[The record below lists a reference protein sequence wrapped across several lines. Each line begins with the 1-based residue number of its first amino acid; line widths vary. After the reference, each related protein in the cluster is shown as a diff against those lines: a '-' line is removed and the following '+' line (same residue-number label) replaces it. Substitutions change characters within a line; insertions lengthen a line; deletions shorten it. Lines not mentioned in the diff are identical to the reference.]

1 MSKKFW
7 KWKVTDILNETTGET
22 TQERELRIEGI
33 IAENSWFDDDVSPKL
48 FRNELNAGRG
58 RLKLWINS
66 PGGDVFAASQIYTM
80 LKEYKDGVDVYI
92 DGFTASAAS
101 VIAMS
106 GEKVYMSPTSYLL
119 IHDPETISIGNT
131 AEMKEAIKMLNE
143 IKEGIVSAYEL
154 KTKLPRDEISKMMSA
169 ETMMNAQK
177 AVELGFADEMLYSE
191 NQTTNNAEGLI
202 YSRQAVTNCF
212 LEKVKR
218 RYKVDNR
225 VDSNQLHKRLNLLAR
240 TR

>member
-1 MSKKFW
+1 MNKFW
-7 KWKVTDILNETTGET
+7 KWKVKDVSADET
-22 TQERELRIEGI
+22 TQERELRIEGV
-33 IAENSWFDDDVSPKL
+33 IAEDSWFDDEVTPKL
-48 FRNELNAGRG
+48 FRDELNAGKG

-106 GEKVYMSPTSYLL
+106 GEKVFMSPTSYLL

-143 IKEGIVSAYEL
+143 IKEGIISAYEL
-154 KTKLPRDEISKMMSA
+154 KTKLPREEISKLMSA
-169 ETMMNAQK
+169 ETIMNAKK

-191 NQTTNNAEGLI
+191 NQATNNAEGLI
-202 YSRQAVTNCF
+202 YSRQAITNCF
-212 LEKVKR
+212 MEKLKR
-218 RYKVDNR
+218 RYKIDNR
-225 VDSNQLHKRLNLLAR
+225 IDVTQLYKRYKLLPR
-240 TR
+240 

>member
-1 MSKKFW
+1 MNKFW
-7 KWKVTDILNETTGET
+7 KWKVKDVSADET
-22 TQERELRIEGI
+22 TQERELRIEGV
-33 IAENSWFDDDVSPKL
+33 IAEDSWFDDEVTPKL
-48 FRNELNAGRG
+48 FRDELNAGKG

-106 GEKVYMSPTSYLL
+106 GEKVFMSPTSYLL

-143 IKEGIVSAYEL
+143 IKEGIISAYEL
-154 KTKLPRDEISKMMSA
+154 KTKLPREEISKLMSA
-169 ETMMNAQK
+169 ETIMNAQK

-191 NQTTNNAEGLI
+191 NKATNNAEGLI

-212 LEKVKR
+212 MEKLKR
-218 RYKVDNR
+218 RYKIDNR
-225 VDSNQLHKRLNLLAR
+225 IDVTQLYKRYKLLPR
-240 TR
+240 

>member
-1 MSKKFW
+1 MNKFW
-7 KWKVTDILNETTGET
+7 KWKVKDVSADET
-22 TQERELRIEGI
+22 TQERELRIEGF
-33 IAENSWFDDDVSPKL
+33 IAEDSWFDDEVTPKL
-48 FRNELNAGRG
+48 FRDELNAGKG

-106 GEKVYMSPTSYLL
+106 GEKVFMSPTSYLL

-143 IKEGIVSAYEL
+143 IKEGIISAYEL
-154 KTKLPRDEISKMMSA
+154 KTKLPREEISKLMSA
-169 ETMMNAQK
+169 ETIMNAKK

-191 NQTTNNAEGLI
+191 NQATNNAEGLI

-212 LEKVKR
+212 MEKLKR
-218 RYKVDNR
+218 RYKIDNR
-225 VDSNQLHKRLNLLAR
+225 IDVTQLYKRYKLLPR
-240 TR
+240 

>member
-1 MSKKFW
+1 MNKFW
-7 KWKVTDILNETTGET
+7 KWKVKDVSADET
-22 TQERELRIEGI
+22 TQERELRIEGV
-33 IAENSWFDDDVSPKL
+33 IAEDSWFDDEVTPKL
-48 FRNELNAGRG
+48 FRDELNAGKG

-106 GEKVYMSPTSYLL
+106 GEKVFMSPTSYLL

-143 IKEGIVSAYEL
+143 IKEGIISAYEL
-154 KTKLPRDEISKMMSA
+154 KTKLPREEISKLMSA
-169 ETMMNAQK
+169 ETIMNAKK

-191 NQTTNNAEGLI
+191 NQATNNAEGLI

-212 LEKVKR
+212 MEKLKR
-218 RYKVDNR
+218 RYKIDNR
-225 VDSNQLHKRLNLLAR
+225 IDVTQLYKRYKLLPR
-240 TR
+240 